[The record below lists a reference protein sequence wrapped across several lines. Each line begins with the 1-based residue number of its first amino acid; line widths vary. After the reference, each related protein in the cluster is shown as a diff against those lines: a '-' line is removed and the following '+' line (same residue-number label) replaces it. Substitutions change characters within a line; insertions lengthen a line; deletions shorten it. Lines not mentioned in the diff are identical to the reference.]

1 MPVLVVT
8 TGLFSCLE
16 KLVPES
22 VLNVDTAYDVKLG
35 LITAPLQS
43 LMLEILLSDDTCLVF
58 SSSATSAVRSRHA
71 A

>member
-1 MPVLVVT
+1 MPISVVM

-16 KLVPES
+16 KLNPKI
-22 VLNVDTAYDVKLG
+22 VLSVDTAYDVKLG
-35 LITAPLQS
+35 LLTAPLQS

-58 SSSATSAVRSRHA
+58 SSSATSTVRSRHA